1 MKFIRTLSIFMFG
14 VLTLG
19 FSGYGQSGSINKMMN
34 NGDYAGA
41 FEKLN
46 TSYKDTNDVE
56 RLELMYRYYSEEKNP
71 SRNLCMAYRYANLF
85 NSQSNNR
92 KLETKELIK
101 EALTEIYQTKDV
113 ESAEEFMECFK
124 EETAYTQE
132 AGRMLEQLAFD
143 RAQKKG
149 TLEAYTEY
157 VEKYPKA
164 LQSSLA
170 KQEIDRLFVEQIL
183 ESEDLEKLRDFVK
196 NNENSKYIDRAKTTI
211 EKLVFNQ
218 ALEQNTVEAYSEYLS
233 EYPNGSFR
241 KSVSQKL
248 EEVVYDNAMRSGKIT
263 DLMDFV
269 TANRNHPQWAYA
281 YDKLKVQTL
290 DQLSIAGMKALQ
302 MFDTTS
308 QILDIFAK
316 NYLVDTRKSTIA
328 SLTSALPALTSSSL
342 VQKAEKTGKNIDI
355 LLSKQSISAEDFKT
369 NKSLFGI
376 NGNIHSYALV
386 RKYLTQTEASKNPNK
401 QIYTALTL
409 PLQQSK
415 LLPLYIEQKEYIATD
430 EAANAT
436 AFLISAHNPNG
447 FCFESSANNRDIYR
461 LVSKPTGQQD
471 TVLLPKPVN
480 SRYDECNPVLSPDQ
494 KTLYFSSNAG
504 VNHGGLDIYV
514 SHREDTTNWD
524 NWSYPILLGSE
535 INTPYDDVVLEAG
548 EKEIVVKGGKA
559 QNKKVFAFETPLEF
573 MDGYL
578 LNQNGKFI
586 RGEVLILDSL
596 TLDTLYITYSNSK
609 GYFSYLKPE
618 QAYTLHSQY
627 RNHINVFSSDLSQ
640 IVLHDIEDLVSTKK
654 FLIVENPFS
663 DKKRNQLTTKG
674 RRNLEYF
681 AKSVRGM
688 NYTIT
693 MYVYVCTA
701 KPDKAGAISEQQ
713 ADLIAKFLI
722 KNGISKDKIIIL
734 GRGNRSESE
743 PIGWEGKDRIEIG
756 FLIGK

>member
-19 FSGYGQSGSINKMMN
+19 FAGYGQSGSINKMMN

-46 TSYKDTNDVE
+46 TSYKDTNDLE
-56 RLELMYRYYSEEKNP
+56 RLELLYRYYSEEKNP
-71 SRNLCMAYRYANLF
+71 SRNLCMAYSYANLF
-85 NSQSNNR
+85 NNRSNNR
-92 KLETKELIK
+92 KLETKELVQ
-101 EALTEIYQTKDV
+101 EALTEIYKTKDV
-113 ESAEEFMECFK
+113 QSAEEFMECFK
-124 EETAYTQE
+124 EETAYTKE

-143 RAQKKG
+143 HAQKQG
-149 TLEAYTEY
+149 TLEAYKEY

-183 ESEDLEKLRDFVK
+183 ESEDLDKLRDFVK
-196 NNENSKYIDRAKTTI
+196 SNESSKYIERAKTTI
-211 EKLVFNQ
+211 EKLVFNR
-218 ALEQNTVEAYSEYLS
+218 ALELNTIEAYTEYLS

-241 KSVSQKL
+241 KSVQQKL

-269 TANRNHPQWAYA
+269 ITNRNHSQWAYA
-281 YDKLKVQTL
+281 YDKLKTQTL
-290 DQLSIAGMKALQ
+290 DQLSIAGMQALQ
-302 MFDTTS
+302 VFDTTS
-308 QILDIFAK
+308 QIFDIFVK
-316 NYLVDTRKSTIA
+316 NYLTDTRKSTIE
-328 SLTSALPALTSSSL
+328 SLTSAFPTLQSSPY
-342 VQKAEKTGKNIDI
+342 VQKAEKTGKNIDF
-355 LLSKQSISAEDFKT
+355 LLSKQSISAEDFKS
-369 NKSLFGI
+369 NKSLFRI
-376 NGNIHSYALV
+376 NGNIHSYALI

-401 QIYTALTL
+401 QIYSPLTL

-430 EAANAT
+430 EATNT
-436 AFLISAHNPNG
+436 PAFLISAHSPNG
-447 FCFESSANNRDIYR
+447 FCFESSADNRDIYR
-461 LVSKPTGQQD
+461 LVSSPTGEED
-471 TVLLPKPVN
+471 TVLLPKPLN
-480 SRYDECNPVLSPDQ
+480 SRYDETNPVLSPDK

-504 VNHGGLDIYV
+504 VNHGSLDIYI
-514 SHREDTTNWD
+514 SHRQDTTSWD
-524 NWSYPILLGSE
+524 NWSHPILFGSE
-535 INTPYDDVVLEAG
+535 INSPYDDVVLEAG
-548 EKEIVVKGGKA
+548 EKEIIVKGGKD
-559 QNKKVFAFETPLEF
+559 QSKKVFTFEEPLEF
-573 MDGYL
+573 IDGYL

-586 RGEVLILDSL
+586 SGEVLILDSL
-596 TLDTLYITYSNSK
+596 TLDTLYITHSNSK

-627 RNHINVFSSDLSQ
+627 SNHINIFSSDLSQ
-640 IVLHDIEDLVSTKK
+640 IVVHDIEDLVSTKK

-663 DKKRNQLTTKG
+663 DKKRNQLTAKG

-681 AKSVRGM
+681 VKSVRGM

-693 MYVYVCTA
+693 MYVYACTA

-713 ADLIAKFLI
+713 ADLLTKFLI
-722 KNGISKDKIIIL
+722 KNGIPKDKIIIL
-734 GRGNRSESE
+734 GRGNKSESE

-756 FLIGK
+756 FLLGK